1 MRKINLGDTFKMA
14 RIIKDGNLIESI
26 KRSFAEGKTSEDA
39 TEKEKEDKQEQIG
52 INLIMD
58 IFAACANDKVEEQ
71 VYDLLAGIT
80 EKKKED
86 IQNQSLDTTLEEI
99 SKIAEEN
106 NIVNFLKSAFGA
118 AQRLSN

>member
-14 RIIKDGNLIESI
+14 KIIRNGNLTESF
-26 KRSFAEGKTSEDA
+26 KRSFAEGKTSKDA

-58 IFAACANDKVEEQ
+58 ILTACANDKVEEQ

-86 IQNQSLDTTLEEI
+86 IQNQSLDTTLE
-99 SKIAEEN
+99 
-106 NIVNFLKSAFGA
+106 
-118 AQRLSN
+118 